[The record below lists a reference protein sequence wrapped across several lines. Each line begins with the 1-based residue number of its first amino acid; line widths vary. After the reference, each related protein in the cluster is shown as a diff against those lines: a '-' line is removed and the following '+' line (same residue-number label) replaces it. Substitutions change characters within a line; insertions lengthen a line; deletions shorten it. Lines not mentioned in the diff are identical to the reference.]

1 MLEVKKDLDDSV
13 KKRTLKPH
21 KASRRQLLPI
31 PAHPVLALLLLSVI
45 LQLGGLGPP
54 PTRFAT
60 PRDLLRPFQ

>member
-21 KASRRQLLPI
+21 KASRRQLLPL

-54 PTRFAT
+54 QPGLPPPETS
-60 PRDLLRPFQ
+60 